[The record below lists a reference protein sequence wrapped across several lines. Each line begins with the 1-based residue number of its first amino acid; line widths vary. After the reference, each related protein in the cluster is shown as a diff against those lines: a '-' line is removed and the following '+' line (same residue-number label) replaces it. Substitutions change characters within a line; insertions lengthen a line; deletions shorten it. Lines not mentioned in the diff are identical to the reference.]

1 MKKIFMFI
9 FIVFVLTNN
18 ILFAQQSKEI
28 SSFFQSVRKNN
39 ISNVEKKMKSG
50 FNTDGMIGV
59 VALYNAKTPKMYRAL
74 IENGLEL
81 DGIYGALALIDAI
94 DKGDLESVKILI
106 DNGADLNTRAYI
118 TDDIKK
124 EITSLKK
131 KEITSLNEQLSEKA
145 KEDSKKFQS
154 LIGSSMLLSPLK
166 LLDDIDDYN
175 DDYNDY
181 IIMHRFL
188 DPKEGGIP
196 DTPFTYVLRPLN
208 NWSHWVTGVV
218 GHLSNEKEKY
228 YLDLMDLMLES
239 KKVDFAKTIY
249 YNEEQKYIHVLHYAI
264 ITDPN
269 MVQKFINAG
278 ASLTYNNGS
287 FFDTPLTFILR
298 MKYFEKNNN
307 SIRSIKNDEISYLIN
322 AGADVN
328 RKNGFGYFPLIFAA
342 HYHDLDVAELLIK
355 AGADVNM
362 KSEEIFFDDMIK
374 NADLRKKERIE
385 EFREKV
391 NDITEKTVLIELA
404 KFTGN
409 KEMID
414 IINAQ
419 KVKYGY
425 SALYYSV
432 KDNDFEMTKLLLDN
446 GAKLDDE
453 VKRLLPRA
461 VPDIQRLFK
470 Y

>member
-1 MKKIFMFI
+1 MFI

-28 SSFFQSVRKNN
+28 SSFFQSVRKNY

-94 DKGDLESVKILI
+94 NKGDLESVKILI

-124 EITSLKK
+124 EITSL
-131 KEITSLNEQLSEKA
+131 NEQDSEKA
-145 KEDSKKFQS
+145 KEDSKNFQS
-154 LIGSSMLLSPLK
+154 FYYSRTNK
-166 LLDDIDDYN
+166 LLDIDDY
-175 DDYNDY
+175 DDYINK
-181 IIMHRFL
+181 HRFL
-188 DPKEGGIP
+188 DPEEGGIP

-208 NWSHWVTGVV
+208 NWASHWPMR
-218 GHLSNEKEKY
+218 GHLSNEEEKY

-239 KKVDFAKTIY
+239 KKVNFAKTIY
-249 YNEEQKYIHVLHYAI
+249 YDERQKYIDVLHYAI

-298 MKYFEKNNN
+298 MKYIEEMNQ

-342 HYHDLDVAELLIK
+342 QYHDLDVAELLIK

-362 KSEEIFFDDMIK
+362 KPEEIFFDDMIK

-385 EFREKV
+385 EFRKKV
-391 NDITEKTVLIELA
+391 NDITEKTLLIGLA

-409 KEMID
+409 KEIID

-432 KDNDFEMTKLLLDN
+432 IDNDFEITKLLLDN
-446 GAKLDDE
+446 GAKVDDE